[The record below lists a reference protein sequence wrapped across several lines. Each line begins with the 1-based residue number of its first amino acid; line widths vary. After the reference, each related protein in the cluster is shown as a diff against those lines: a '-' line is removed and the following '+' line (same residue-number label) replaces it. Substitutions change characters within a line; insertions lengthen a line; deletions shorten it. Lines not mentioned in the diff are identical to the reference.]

1 MKFIPPLEISSKIM
15 TLIEEAKTE
24 LVLVSPYVEVSKW
37 DKLKKCIERAIN
49 RGVKLT
55 FIARKNAKQDLTY
68 LEQTGVKLILID
80 NLHAKLY
87 YNESYGIVTSQNLV
101 YYSDINSI
109 DIAYKT
115 TSNLEKNELIE
126 FVNNYI
132 INIEPVKKTIPFEKV
147 NSHNYDNKIQ
157 LKDFQLEKL
166 WQTFINY
173 SPNSFF
179 KKASSYIFCDD
190 VLPFADIMVD
200 TRLTIKINKQR
211 TDCEQILNKLQTI
224 GFDFKHN
231 FKVELLIS
239 HKSFYYI
246 EFIPIDKI
254 DFENLEQDFVKLIDC
269 ILKSDINK
277 IMKVQKKNPFW

>member
-126 FVNNYI
+126 FVNKYI
-132 INIEPVKKTIPFEKV
+132 IQINAVESADHINTKLNIRTDFD
-147 NSHNYDNKIQ
+147 YDDVVS
-157 LKDFQLEKL
+157 LKDWQLDKL
-166 WQTFINY
+166 IY
-173 SPNSFF
+173 HF
-179 KKASSYIFCDD
+179 KNTYYQVKFKTTSSYIFSGH
-190 VLPFADIMVD
+190 LIPFADTMISANYILKFRKS
-200 TRLTIKINKQR
+200 TNNAEEIINQISQQKFSLKNKFRIDLR
-211 TDCEQILNKLQTI
+211 T
-224 GFDFKHN
+224 KH
-231 FKVELLIS
+231 KT
-239 HKSFYYI
+239 FYYI
-246 EFIPIDKI
+246 EFVPQSNFN
-254 DFENLEQDFVKLIDC
+254 FENLMLDFTEIT
-269 ILKSDINK
+269 NK
-277 IMKVQKKNPFW
+277 ILELEVSKKRLTL